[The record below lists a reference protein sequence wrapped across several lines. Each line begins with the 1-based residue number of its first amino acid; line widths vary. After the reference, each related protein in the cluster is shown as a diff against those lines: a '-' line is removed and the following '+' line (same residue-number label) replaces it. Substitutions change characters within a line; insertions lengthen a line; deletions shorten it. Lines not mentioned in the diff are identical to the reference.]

1 MGLFS
6 FGGKKEGVEPIK
18 WVQLTSESQIDELI
32 KESNEQ
38 PVMFFKHSTR
48 CSISSMALSRL
59 ENNWD
64 LKDITP
70 VYLDL
75 LTYRP
80 ISDKLAEVFAVD
92 HQSPQVILVKDGIS
106 VLDISHSQISVD
118 AIKPYLC

>member
-18 WVQLTSESQIDELI
+18 WVQLTSESQLDELI
-32 KESNEQ
+32 KESNLQ

-59 ENNWD
+59 ENNWNLTD
-64 LKDITP
+64 VTP

-80 ISDKLAEVFAVD
+80 ISNKLAEVFAVD
-92 HQSPQVILVKDGIS
+92 HQSPQVILVKDGMS
-106 VLDISHSQISVD
+106 VIDLSHSQITVD
-118 AIKPYLC
+118 AIKPYL

>member
-18 WVQLTSESQIDELI
+18 WVQLTSESQIDVLI
-32 KESNEQ
+32 KESNHQ

-48 CSISSMALSRL
+48 CSISSMVLSRL
-59 ENNWD
+59 ESNWD
-64 LKDITP
+64 LSEVTP

-80 ISDKLAEVFAVD
+80 ISNKLAEVFAVD

-106 VLDISHSQISVD
+106 VADLSHSQITVD
-118 AIKPYLC
+118 AIKPYL